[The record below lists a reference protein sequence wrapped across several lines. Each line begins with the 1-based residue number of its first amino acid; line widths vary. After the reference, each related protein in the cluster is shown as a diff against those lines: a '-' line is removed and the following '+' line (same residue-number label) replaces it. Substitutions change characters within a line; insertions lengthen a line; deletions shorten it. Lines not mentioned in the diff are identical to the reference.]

1 MKQIISLFIA
11 LFMAITLN
19 AQNSGKVK
27 GNRVVTTIVTEI
39 DVFHT
44 IEIDEDFEVDIVY
57 SKTPSVEIEADENL
71 HEFITFTVRD
81 SVLSFNKTRRI
92 TSKKALKIKVTY
104 NDYLANIETRDDGEI
119 YSLTTMDLINV
130 SLKTIGSSKA
140 GLTIKTDNFYFEG
153 LDKSKT
159 KLNLTADSTKVIL
172 NGNSKLEALI
182 YSPIVNT
189 DLYQRSDA
197 IIEGNCD
204 NLMLRADN
212 NSLFSGKNF
221 TVKNCNVS
229 CEIGSDATLEVI
241 DTIILE
247 ASGSSAIYIYN
258 NPKII
263 VNKLTDTSKIQK
275 KEK

>member
-1 MKQIISLFIA
+1 MV
-11 LFMAITLN
+11 ITLN
-19 AQNSGKVK
+19 AQNSEKVK
-27 GNRVVTTIVTEI
+27 GNRVVTTIISEI
-39 DVFHT
+39 DAFHT
-44 IEIDEDFEVDIVY
+44 IEIDEDFEVDIIY
-57 SKTPSVEIEADENL
+57 NKTPSIEIETDENL
-71 HEFITFTVRD
+71 HEFITFSVRD

-92 TSKKALKIKVTY
+92 TSKKKLKIKVNY
-104 NDYLANIETRDDGEI
+104 DDYLANIETRDDGEI
-119 YSLTTMDLINV
+119 YSLTTMDLINA
-130 SLKTIGSSKA
+130 SLKTSGSSKA
-140 GLTIKTDNFYFEG
+140 GLTIKTDDFYFEG

-182 YSPIVNT
+182 YSPILT
-189 DLYQRSDA
+189 ADLYQRSDA

-204 NLMLRADN
+204 DLMLRTDN
-212 NSLFSGKNF
+212 NSQFSGKNF

-229 CEIGSDATLEVI
+229 CEIASDATLEVI
-241 DTIILE
+241 DTITLE
-247 ASGSSAIYIYN
+247 ASGSSAVYIYN